1 MKQWFVLA
9 TWLFFT
15 LVIASS
21 QNYPTVRFT
30 THLYTTGSYQN
41 FITSLRNNLRSVT
54 QSHGIPV
61 LRKPSQVTSQNKFLL
76 VELINYDSK
85 RSITL
90 ALYVVDVYVIGYK
103 SEGNSFFLKD
113 SPKGSED
120 LLFAG
125 KEKVRLQ
132 LDSTYAKLGD
142 RSKIPLGIGALA
154 TAIDTLHNF
163 DGRNVNDAF
172 RHSLVVVAEMVAE
185 ATRFKFIEEYIKNNL
200 EYGYTPKGDTISY
213 ENQWN
218 SLSEQIQK
226 SGSDGK
232 FKTKVRVQNEDY
244 SIKYVSSVAEVKP
257 DIAMLL
263 YKGTGETLGE
273 AISDEEGLQVL

>member
-1 MKQWFVLA
+1 MKMKQWFLLA
-9 TWLFFT
+9 TWLCFT
-15 LVIASS
+15 FAIASS

-41 FITSLRNNLRSVT
+41 FITSLRNNLRSDT
-54 QSHGIPV
+54 QSHGMLV
-61 LRKPSQVTSQNKFLL
+61 LPNPSQVTYQNKFLL
-76 VELINYDSK
+76 VELINYESK
-85 RSITL
+85 HSITL

-113 SPKGSED
+113 APEGSEK
-120 LLFAG
+120 LLFDG
-125 KEKVRLQ
+125 TEKVRLQ

-154 TAIDTLHNF
+154 AAIDILHNF

-172 RHSLVVVAEMVAE
+172 RHS
-185 ATRFKFIEEYIKNNL
+185 EYIKNNL
-200 EYGYTPKGDTISY
+200 EFGYTPKGDTISY

-232 FKTKVRVQNEDY
+232 FKTKVQVQNEDY